1 MTIFDQLIIGKIA
14 SHDDFGA
21 SVKERETPPPKKKT
35 IKETLPFSNATYD
48 FSSINGETYWEERE
62 LSYVFEIIA
71 TTPEE
76 LEEKKTAFANW
87 VMNVANEE
95 IHDPYIDGY
104 HFLGTF
110 DSMDYDDEES
120 ADKSTITVNFTAYPY
135 KIANDEKNCVV
146 AVSSGSTVTLSL
158 VNNSGHRVQLAVT
171 TDTPI
176 KFMLGDTAYSVPVG
190 TVADS
195 SLMLPVG
202 SNSVIVQNESARAAT
217 VSFAF
222 REEVF

>member
-1 MTIFDQLIIGKIA
+1 MTIFDQLIIGKLA
-14 SHDDFGA
+14 SYDDFGA

-110 DSMDYDDEES
+110 DSMDYDDEDS

-135 KIANDEKNCVV
+135 KIANDAKSYIIT
-146 AVSSGSTVTLSL
+146 VSNDSTVTLAL
-158 VNNSGHRVQLAVT
+158 VNNSGHRVQLSVT
-171 TDTPI
+171 TDAPI
-176 KFMLGDTAYSVPVG
+176 KFTLGDTAYNVPIG
-190 TVADS
+190 TVTDFD
-195 SLMLPVG
+195 LMLPVG
-202 SNSVIVQNESARAAT
+202 SNTVFVQNEGAKAAT
-217 VSFAF
+217 VSFSF
-222 REEVF
+222 WEEVF